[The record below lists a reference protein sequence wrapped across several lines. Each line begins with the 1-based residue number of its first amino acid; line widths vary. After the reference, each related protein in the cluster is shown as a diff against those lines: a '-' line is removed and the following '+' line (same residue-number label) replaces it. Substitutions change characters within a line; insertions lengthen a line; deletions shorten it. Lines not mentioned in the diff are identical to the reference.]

1 MASKSEDFRMKL
13 LNFGYAMGF
22 TVFRWDSSAQVL
34 RISPSRIR
42 SAWIK
47 IQLLLVL
54 IYELFLVYQVAKST
68 RAESGLDL
76 FKTIYLSVLW
86 TALNCGHIGS
96 IWTSEYVDL
105 MNKLSEYKAE
115 FKSRK

>member
-1 MASKSEDFRMKL
+1 MAPNPKDLRMEI
-13 LNFGYAMGF
+13 LNVGYALGF
-22 TVFRWDSSAQVL
+22 TTIRWDSSAQVL

-54 IYELFLVYQVAKST
+54 IYEIFLVNQA
-68 RAESGLDL
+68 AESVKAQSFLDRL
-76 FKTIYLSVLW
+76 QKIYIAGVWILTNSYNI
-86 TALNCGHIGS
+86 AS
-96 IWTSEYVDL
+96 IWTSEYVAL
-105 MNKLSEYKAE
+105 MNKLSEYNRE